1 MDNNDLKNIM
11 TTKRNVE
18 NRKQVTHHT
27 HTYEPDLITSGGW
40 ALDLGCNDFIIVR
53 HLLSLGLKVIGM
65 DPIRNIG
72 VPQDLASN
80 PNFIYLQKAC
90 VGIKTSE
97 TQTYYEYDAWGANSI
112 YNKPEMLHRPENAG
126 HANNP
131 LKTSYEVE
139 LVTISELMATY
150 NIDQFELIKIDTEGA
165 EYEILENL
173 PKKCTKQ
180 LSVEYHDFLG
190 LTPINDV
197 ELYHKQLLEKLDD
210 YFLSYEQIEPLKGST
225 TEFQRDD
232 VLYILK
238 DLK

>member
-1 MDNNDLKNIM
+1 MVI
-11 TTKRNVE
+11 KRNIE
-18 NRKQVTHHT
+18 NREQVTYHT
-27 HTYEPDLITSGGW
+27 HTYEPDLITIGGW

-65 DPIRNIG
+65 DPIKNIG

-80 PNFIYLQKAC
+80 HNFIYLQKAC
-90 VGIKTSE
+90 VGIKTSV
-97 TQTYYEYDAWGANSI
+97 TQTYYEYNAWGANSI

>member
-131 LKTSYEVE
+131 LKTSYEIE

-173 PKKCTKQ
+173 PKKCAKQ

-210 YFLSYEQIEPLKGST
+210 YFLSHEQIEPLKGSA

-232 VLYILK
+232 ILYILK